1 MSLSSTGK
9 EYEVIEVWGRKNS
22 VNVQKVLWC
31 CEELGVTFQ
40 RHDAGGLFGG
50 TGEAEY
56 LARNPTG
63 LVPTI
68 SDDGFELWESNTIVR
83 YLSAEYGSGT
93 LWPEKAG
100 ERALADKWMDYQLG
114 TLWPAF
120 KDTVLGLVRT
130 PAEQRDPAKITTSVK
145 GTAQV
150 LTVLEGHLEDHEYVA
165 GSTLTMGD
173 VALGSTIYRWLNLD
187 IDRPSMPNLQ
197 AWHAR
202 LEDRA
207 AYQRTVMVSFEKED
221 PARPED

>member
-1 MSLSSTGK
+1 M
-9 EYEVIEVWGRKNS
+9 IEVWGRKNS
-22 VNVQKVLWC
+22 FNVQKVLWC
-31 CEELGVTFQ
+31 CEELGVAVQ
-40 RHDAGGLFGG
+40 RHDAGGLFGV
-50 TGEAEY
+50 TDEAGY

-68 SDDGFELWESNTIVR
+68 SDNGFEIWESNTIVR
-83 YLSAEYGSGT
+83 YLSAEYGPGV
-93 LWPEKAG
+93 LWPENAG

-130 PAEQRDPAKITTSVK
+130 PAERRDPEKITASVK

-150 LTVLEGHLEDHEYVA
+150 LGVLESHLEDHEYVA
-165 GSTLTMGD
+165 SSTLSMGD

-187 IDRPSMPNLQ
+187 VDRPSMPNLQ

-207 AYQRTVMVSFEKED
+207 AYQRTVMVSFEKENPD
-221 PARPED
+221 QPED